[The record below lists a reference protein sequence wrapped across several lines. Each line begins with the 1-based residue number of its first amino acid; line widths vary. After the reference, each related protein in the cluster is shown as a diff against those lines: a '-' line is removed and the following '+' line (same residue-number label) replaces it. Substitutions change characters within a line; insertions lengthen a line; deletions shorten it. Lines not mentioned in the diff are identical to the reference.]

1 MGFQPVQMNGNK
13 FATGQVLKKPV
24 EVAKGRS
31 VAGWAQKSPEPCR
44 PFVTDP
50 EVVLFEKQPV
60 GVEDPEYYRSCVGE
74 SREYTQTNKENPKDV
89 NKWSSWSWKHQVLK
103 RLS

>member
-1 MGFQPVQMNGNK
+1 MNGNK

-50 EVVLFEKQPV
+50 EVVVFEKQPV

-74 SREYTQTNKENPKDV
+74 SREYTPNQQRKSERRQ
-89 NKWSSWSWKHQVLK
+89 QVK
-103 RLS
+103 RLELETPGS